1 MTLNNSIVNLI
12 ETLLYEHDC
21 IIIPNFGGFVVNVKD
36 FEFNAKEEIIYP
48 RKRWIA
54 FNERLRSDD
63 GILAT
68 AWAKKEGISHKIAFD
83 QINQFSKS
91 LKDLLMSEQ
100 HMVLNK
106 LGTFSLTAESKI
118 AFTPNPDQN
127 FDLSQFG
134 LMPVALPNSPS
145 ISKPVLIENPIEK
158 SMSLHEEISEVEL
171 EEIQEELAP
180 KRIST
185 KVYVYALLA
194 FILGGLSA
202 YFLTEPNSRYVN
214 SSLSPFTIKIKK
226 EKSAPVPIATK
237 AFVPTEKEIP
247 VDSLVDAPLE
257 EPKKALSE
265 GPTKDATEK
274 VYLVAA
280 SFLTQAKAEMAIQEL
295 KLKGFDQAV
304 ILPKDEDAI
313 HFRVS
318 IGTEASMEAGY
329 KKAAELKS
337 QKKLDIWV
345 FKP

>member
-1 MTLNNSIVNLI
+1 MTINNSIVQLI

-63 GILAT
+63 GTLAT
-68 AWAKKEGISHKIAFD
+68 AWAKKEGISHKVAFD

-91 LKDLLMSEQ
+91 LKEALKNEQ
-100 HMVLNK
+100 TLVLAK
-106 LGTFSLTAESKI
+106 LGTFSLTTESKI
-118 AFTPNPDQN
+118 SFLPNPEQN

-134 LMPVALPNSPS
+134 LLPVGLPVTSK
-145 ISKPVLIENPIEK
+145 ISKPILIENPIEK
-158 SMSLHEEISEVEL
+158 SLTLHEEISEKSQEE
-171 EEIQEELAP
+171 EEIVP

-185 KVYVYALLA
+185 KVYVYALVA

-226 EKSAPVPIATK
+226 EKSAQVNQESKVAIPEEK
-237 AFVPTEKEIP
+237 AIEADSSILPNTIEPNKEGVKTP
-247 VDSLVDAPLE
+247 ASLDNQSVF
-257 EPKKALSE
+257 
-265 GPTKDATEK
+265 
-274 VYLVAA
+274 LVAA
-280 SFLTQAKAEMAIQEL
+280 SFQTQAKAELALNEL
-295 KLKGFDQAV
+295 KAKGFDQAV
-304 ILPKDEDAI
+304 ILPKAQEEI

-318 IGTEASMEAGY
+318 IGTETNMEAGY
-329 KKAAELKS
+329 KKAAEIKS

-345 FKP
+345 YKP

>member
-1 MTLNNSIVNLI
+1 MTINNSIINLI

-21 IIIPNFGGFVVNVKD
+21 IIIPNFGGFVVNIKD
-36 FEFNAKEEIIYP
+36 FEFNAEEEMIYP

-68 AWAKKEGISHKIAFD
+68 AWAKKEGISHKLAFD

-91 LKDLLMSEQ
+91 LKDALKSE
-100 HMVLNK
+100 HSLVLDK
-106 LGTFSLTAESKI
+106 IGTLSLTAESKI
-118 AFTPNPDQN
+118 SFAPNPNQN
-127 FDLSQFG
+127 FDLNLFG
-134 LMPVALPNSPS
+134 LNPVGLPTLGNIP
-145 ISKPVLIENPIEK
+145 KPTLIESPVEK
-158 SMSLHEEISEVEL
+158 SMILHEEISEDTL
-171 EEIQEELAP
+171 EEEKELLP

-194 FILGGLSA
+194 FLLGGLSA

-226 EKSAPVPIATK
+226 EKSTPISQESKVAITEEKALAADSSIIPSPLVPA
-237 AFVPTEKEIP
+237 
-247 VDSLVDAPLE
+247 LE
-257 EPKKALSE
+257 E
-265 GPTKDATEK
+265 TKTPVNHNTQS

-280 SFLTQAKAEMAIQEL
+280 SFQTQAKAELAVSEL
-295 KLKGFDQAV
+295 KSKGFDQAV
-304 ILPKDEDAI
+304 ILPKAQDEI

-318 IGTEASMEAGY
+318 IGTEANMEEGY
-329 KKAAELKS
+329 KKAAEIKS
-337 QKKLDIWV
+337 LKKLDIWV

>member
-1 MTLNNSIVNLI
+1 MTINNSIVNLI

-36 FEFNAKEEIIYP
+36 FEFNTKEEKIYP
-48 RKRWIA
+48 RRRWIA

-68 AWAKKEGISHKIAFD
+68 AWAKKEGISHKVAFD

-91 LKDLLMSEQ
+91 LKDSLKSEQ
-100 HMVLNK
+100 NLVLTK
-106 LGTFSLTAESKI
+106 LGTLSLTAESKI
-118 AFTPNPDQN
+118 SFAPNPEQN

-134 LMPVALPNSPS
+134 LLPVGLPATAK
-145 ISKPVLIENPIEK
+145 ISKPILLENPIEK
-158 SMSLHEEISEVEL
+158 SMTLHEEISEETVE
-171 EEIQEELAP
+171 EEEMVP

-194 FILGGLSA
+194 FLLGGLSA

-226 EKSAPVPIATK
+226 ENNTPIPQESK
-237 AFVPTEKEIP
+237 AVIP
-247 VDSLVDAPLE
+247 VEKAVSSDSSSLPN
-257 EPKKALSE
+257 
-265 GPTKDATEK
+265 PTVPSKEDIKSPVSQAHS

-280 SFLTQAKAEMAIQEL
+280 SFQTQAKAELAVSEL
-295 KLKGFDQAV
+295 KAKGFDQAV
-304 ILPKDEDAI
+304 ILPKEQDAI

-318 IGTEASMEAGY
+318 IGSEATMEAGY
-329 KKAAELKS
+329 KKAAEIKS